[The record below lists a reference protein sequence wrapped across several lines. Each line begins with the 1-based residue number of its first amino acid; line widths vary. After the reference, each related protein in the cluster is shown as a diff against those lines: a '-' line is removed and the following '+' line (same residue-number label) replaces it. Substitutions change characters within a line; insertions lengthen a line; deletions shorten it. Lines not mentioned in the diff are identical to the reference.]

1 MITVEKV
8 LLERIQELSSELD
21 FVKVELAHEV
31 KTLTEQRDELRDM
44 LEKTDKDYDGLVIEN
59 DKLEDAADY
68 WKETFETFYN
78 AIYIATARPSESHSD
93 GDCIEEII
101 DKLKAYNGESDE
113 LHELKY

>member
-1 MITVEKV
+1 MKTVEQI
-8 LLERIQELSSELD
+8 LLERIHELESELD
-21 FVKVELAHEV
+21 GVKTDLAHEV
-31 KTLTEQRDELRDM
+31 DRLQKLYDETEDQLNR
-44 LEKTDKDYDGLVIEN
+44 V
-59 DKLEDAADY
+59 EDAADY